1 MTTAHNLGFP
11 RLGVRRELKLARR
24 TGQPSFGL
32 LPTCLLI
39 AAPGLRSVQDFPS
52 LRPCPAI
59 GGWRLDHRPHVGG
72 GAIGARHLT
81 AVGQRL

>member
-1 MTTAHNLGFP
+1 
-11 RLGVRRELKLARR
+11 
-24 TGQPSFGL
+24 L

-39 AAPGLRSVQDFPS
+39 AALGLRSVQDFPS